1 MPPQPT
7 HAARSDGATP
17 TPVRPRSTNRLG
29 EWGANLAAPTLAGL
43 AALVVWWA
51 IVRIFE
57 IPDYLLP
64 APQAVAARIVKEWPV
79 LVKHGSYTLLSVLTG
94 FVSAVVIGVPLAFGI
109 VLSRSMERVAMP
121 FLVMSQTIPKV
132 AIAPILVVWLGFG
145 ILPKIAIVFLI
156 SFFPIVVSTVV
167 GLKSVETDM
176 IDLVRSM
183 GARTLK
189 IMLRV
194 RGPSALPQMFAG
206 FKIAVCLAV
215 VGAIV
220 GEFVGSDRGLG
231 YLLLTSTGT
240 LDGTLGLVGAVRPDR
255 DGHDVVRHRV
265 EARTPGDPLARF
277 GARRRCGGLSIL
289 NRRREMNVVRLCR
302 AVVAA
307 AILGGFVAESRRRR
321 RCGQLPAGLD
331 AVGLSPAVL
340 LGEGEGLL
348 RRGESRRRHQG
359 GRRLRQDRRIDVGPA
374 GRHRAR
380 RLHVHVGRRRQGH
393 EAQGHLRRGPG
404 RRLGDHLARRLA
416 DQEAGRT

>member
-1 MPPQPT
+1 MTMPLQPMPANRS
-7 HAARSDGATP
+7 AAGPAVP
-17 TPVRPRSTNRLG
+17 ARPRRWPA
-29 EWGANLAAPTLAGL
+29 ERAANLALPVLATVAVL
-43 AALVVWWA
+43 ALWAA

-64 APQAVAARIVKEWPV
+64 APQAVAARIVKEWP
-79 LVKHGSYTLLSVLTG
+79 LLWKHGAYTLMSVLTG
-94 FVSAVVIGVPLAFGI
+94 FAAGVAVGVPLAFAI
-109 VLSRSMERVAMP
+109 VLSRSMERVTMP

-183 GARTLK
+183 GAHTAK

-231 YLLLTSTGT
+231 FLLLTSTGT
-240 LDGTLGLVGAVRPDR
+240 LDGTLVWSALFVLVAMGIALFAIVSRLERWTIPWHISVRA
-255 DGHDVVRHRV
+255 
-265 EARTPGDPLARF
+265 E
-277 GARRRCGGLSIL
+277 
-289 NRRREMNVVRLCR
+289 E
-302 AVVAA
+302 A
-307 AILGGFVAESRRRR
+307 AIYQS
-321 RCGQLPAGLD
+321 
-331 AVGLSPAVL
+331 
-340 LGEGEGLL
+340 
-348 RRGESRRRHQG
+348 
-359 GRRLRQDRRIDVGPA
+359 
-374 GRHRAR
+374 
-380 RLHVHVGRRRQGH
+380 
-393 EAQGHLRRGPG
+393 
-404 RRLGDHLARRLA
+404 
-416 DQEAGRT
+416 

>member
-1 MPPQPT
+1 MTMPPQPMPASRS
-7 HAARSDGATP
+7 AAGPAAPARRKG
-17 TPVRPRSTNRLG
+17 RLA
-29 EWGANLAAPTLAGL
+29 ERAANLALPVLATVIVVAL
-43 AALVVWWA
+43 WAAV
-51 IVRIFE
+51 VRIFE

-64 APQAVAARIVKEWPV
+64 APQAVAARVVKEWP
-79 LVKHGSYTLLSVLTG
+79 LLWKHGAYTLMSVLTG
-94 FVSAVVIGVPLAFGI
+94 FAAGVAVGVPLAFAI

-183 GARTLK
+183 GARTGK

-231 YLLLTSTGT
+231 FLLLTSTGT
-240 LDGTLGLVGAVRPDR
+240 LDGTLVWSALFVLVAMGVALFALVSKLERLTIPWHISVRA
-255 DGHDVVRHRV
+255 
-265 EARTPGDPLARF
+265 E
-277 GARRRCGGLSIL
+277 
-289 NRRREMNVVRLCR
+289 E
-302 AVVAA
+302 A
-307 AILGGFVAESRRRR
+307 AIYQS
-321 RCGQLPAGLD
+321 
-331 AVGLSPAVL
+331 
-340 LGEGEGLL
+340 
-348 RRGESRRRHQG
+348 
-359 GRRLRQDRRIDVGPA
+359 
-374 GRHRAR
+374 
-380 RLHVHVGRRRQGH
+380 
-393 EAQGHLRRGPG
+393 
-404 RRLGDHLARRLA
+404 
-416 DQEAGRT
+416 

>member
-1 MPPQPT
+1 MTMPQQAMPANRSV
-7 HAARSDGATP
+7 AAPAVPAR
-17 TPVRPRSTNRLG
+17 RKRLLA
-29 EWGANLAAPTLAGL
+29 EPAANLALPVLATVAVL
-43 AALVVWWA
+43 ALWAA

-64 APQAVAARIVKEWPV
+64 APQAVAARIIKEWP
-79 LVKHGSYTLLSVLTG
+79 LLWKHGAYTLMSVLTG
-94 FVSAVVIGVPLAFGI
+94 FAAGVAVGVPLAFAI

-183 GARTLK
+183 GARTVK

-240 LDGTLGLVGAVRPDR
+240 LDGSLIWSALFVLVAMGVVLFALVSKLERWTIPWHISVR
-255 DGHDVVRHRV
+255 
-265 EARTPGDPLARF
+265 
-277 GARRRCGGLSIL
+277 
-289 NRRREMNVVRLCR
+289 
-302 AVVAA
+302 
-307 AILGGFVAESRRRR
+307 AE
-321 RCGQLPAGLD
+321 
-331 AVGLSPAVL
+331 
-340 LGEGEGLL
+340 E
-348 RRGESRRRHQG
+348 
-359 GRRLRQDRRIDVGPA
+359 
-374 GRHRAR
+374 
-380 RLHVHVGRRRQGH
+380 
-393 EAQGHLRRGPG
+393 
-404 RRLGDHLARRLA
+404 
-416 DQEAGRT
+416 T